1 VRDRLIF
8 GWLEFGRLGQFQI
21 ERHPAS
27 GMPTGG
33 GGWYRELGYRFRFV
47 DLSLLILAG
56 IEFITQLCHHAKLV
70 LSEFGRI
77 LSTTLSW
84 LG

>member
-1 VRDRLIF
+1 MRDRQIF

-27 GMPTGG
+27 GIPTGG
-33 GGWYRELGYRFRFV
+33 GGWYRELGYRSLFV
-47 DLSLLILAG
+47 DLSLVILAG
-56 IEFITQLCHHAKLV
+56 IEFVTHLWRHAKLV
-70 LSEFGRI
+70 LSEFGKI